1 MRAPGVRE
9 GPDEAF
15 WGPARRRPH
24 FPLSGSVLVDAMVA
38 AVGVVV
44 VATIVALVV
53 LWPAGGSV
61 RSRSIAV
68 TKTHGARVSHVA
80 SVRCAVAA
88 AQLCQVVTATLLD
101 GHDKGTKTTFD
112 FLP

>member
-1 MRAPGVRE
+1 MGVQDVPE
-9 GPDEAF
+9 EPDDAF
-15 WGPARRRPH
+15 WGPARRRAR
-24 FPLSGSVLVDAMVA
+24 FPFSGSVLVDAMVT

-68 TKTHGARVSHVA
+68 SKTDGARLSRVA
-80 SVRCAVAA
+80 TVRCAVAA
-88 AQLCQVVTATLLD
+88 TQLCQLVTATLLD
-101 GHDKGTKTTFD
+101 GRDKGTKTTF
-112 FLP
+112 